1 MIINKTQKPNKQMQL
16 PPANRGLNCYS
27 LLTIEVNDCAI
38 ISCMYKRSLTDLIN
52 QGNFKRT
59 STKVTSK

>member
-1 MIINKTQKPNKQMQL
+1 MIIKKTQKPNKQIQL

-38 ISCMYKRSLTDLIN
+38 IS
-52 QGNFKRT
+52 
-59 STKVTSK
+59 